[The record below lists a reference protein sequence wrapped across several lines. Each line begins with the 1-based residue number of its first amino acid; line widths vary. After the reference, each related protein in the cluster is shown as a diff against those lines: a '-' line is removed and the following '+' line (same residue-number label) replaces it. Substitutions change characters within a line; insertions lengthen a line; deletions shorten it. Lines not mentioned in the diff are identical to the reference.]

1 MKKIIL
7 SLLLGGMAL
16 TGSAQYVG
24 HKAFDN
30 CYAGVQ
36 LGATTPLKGHAFFGS
51 ERALMGFQLG
61 KQFTPTIGVELQT
74 TLGVNTSGVGQRGTQ
89 NAIDNIHSSLL
100 GRLNLSNVLY
110 GYRQARTFE
119 MEAVYGFGHNHWYV
133 PSSQGE
139 DREHFTSTAGMN
151 FNYRFGKT
159 KALGITLRPYFVWD
173 LSANAY
179 HAGHAQF
186 QVTAGVTYYFK
197 GSNGKRYITKSRLY
211 DQPEV
216 DALNA
221 KINDLRETV
230 KAKDAEL
237 AKKHREVLDL
247 QRKLNDERRLRPA
260 GK

>member
-1 MKKIIL
+1 MKKIML
-7 SLLLGGMAL
+7 SLLMGVVAL

-36 LGATTPLKGHAFFGS
+36 LGGTTPMQGHSFLGS
-51 ERALMGFQLG
+51 ERAVMGIQLG
-61 KQFTPTIGVELQT
+61 KQFSPTIGVELQT

-89 NAIDNIHSSLL
+89 NAIDNIHTSLL
-100 GRLNLSNVLY
+100 GRVSLSNVFY

-119 MEAVYGFGHNHWYV
+119 MEAVYGFGLNHWYV
-133 PSSQGE
+133 PSYQGE
-139 DREHFTSTAGMN
+139 DSENFTSTAGLN
-151 FNYRFGKT
+151 FNYRFGKQ
-159 KALGITLRPYFVWD
+159 KALGLSLRPYIVWD

-179 HAGHAQF
+179 HAGHAQV
-186 QVTAGVTYYFK
+186 QLTAGLTYYFK
-197 GSNGKRYITKSRLY
+197 GSNGKRYFTKSRLY

-221 KINDLRETV
+221 KINDLRTIV
-230 KAKDAEL
+230 KNKDAEIE
-237 AKKHREVLDL
+237 KKHREVLEL

>member
-1 MKKIIL
+1 MKKIML
-7 SLLLGGMAL
+7 SLLMGAMVL
-16 TGSAQYVG
+16 TGSAQYVS
-24 HKAFDN
+24 HKATDN
-30 CYAGVQ
+30 CYVGLQ
-36 LGATTPLKGHAFFGS
+36 LGGTTPMKGHSFLGS

-74 TLGVNTSGVGQRGTQ
+74 TLGINTSGVGQRGTQ

-100 GRLNLSNVLY
+100 GRLNLSNAFY
-110 GYRQARTFE
+110 GYAKARTFE

-133 PSSQGE
+133 PSYQGE
-139 DREHFTSTAGMN
+139 DYEHFTSTAGMN
-151 FNYRFGKT
+151 FNLRLGEE
-159 KALGITLRPYFVWD
+159 KAWGLSLRPYIVWN
-173 LSANAY
+173 LSRNAY
-179 HAGHAQF
+179 HAGYAQL
-186 QVTAGVTYYFK
+186 QLTAGVTYYFK

-221 KINDLRETV
+221 KINDYRKVVE
-230 KAKDAEL
+230 AKDAEL
-237 AKKHREVLDL
+237 AKKHREVLEL

>member
-7 SLLLGGMAL
+7 SFLLGSMAL
-16 TGSAQYVG
+16 TGSAQYVS
-24 HKAFDN
+24 HKPLDN

-36 LGATTPLKGHAFFGS
+36 LGGTTPMKGHAFLGS
-51 ERALMGFQLG
+51 ARTLMGFQLG
-61 KQFTPTIGVELQT
+61 KQFTPIVGLELQT
-74 TLGVNTSGVGQRGTQ
+74 TLGVNTSGVGQRGAQ

-100 GRLNLSNVLY
+100 GRVNLSNYFY
-110 GYRQARTFE
+110 GYNKARTFE

-133 PSSQGE
+133 PSAQGE

-151 FNYRFGKT
+151 FNYRLGKT
-159 KALGITLRPYFVWD
+159 KAWGITLRPYFVWD

-197 GSNGKRYITKSRLY
+197 GANGKRYITKSRLY